1 MRHFLIL
8 ILNSMGLHI
17 LFPLIL
23 SVFFAMVHYLSYT
36 RVICHLHIQP
46 TTRKWLLALL
56 TANMIAI
63 IGYLSS
69 RYGFNPP
76 KLLYFFLSLSIG
88 IGFVLFIGTILYEV
102 LHLLQRRI
110 PFNEEKR
117 AFFKRSTDL
126 GFLSLGAAY
135 LGAGIAEGS
144 KDPVVNFVEIKQNRF
159 SKTPYR
165 IVQISDMHIGGLID
179 KDFVAKSVSLIN
191 ELNPDLIA
199 ITGDLSDAH
208 IDIVKEAVN
217 ELRHLKSRYGTYYI
231 VGNHEYFHSIE
242 DTIAHMKTIDIHV
255 LENDSV
261 LINNDFYIVG
271 VYDLFGLRANTHIP
285 DISKAMKNIPP
296 QMPTLLLAHQPKYIE
311 FLEEFTPSLI
321 LSGHTHGG
329 QIWPFAYV
337 IAMAQPYVK
346 GLHQLAPNRHIYVNS
361 GIGFWGPPM
370 RLGSHAEITC
380 ISWS

>member
-1 MRHFLIL
+1 
-8 ILNSMGLHI
+8 MGPHI
-17 LFPLIL
+17 LFPLIV
-23 SVFFAMVHYLSYT
+23 SIFFAMVHYLSYT
-36 RVICHLHIQP
+36 RVIRHLHVKS
-46 TTRKWLLALL
+46 TTQKWLKYLL
-56 TANMIAI
+56 IANMFAI

-76 KLLYFFLSLSIG
+76 KLLYFILSLSIG
-88 IGFVLFIGTILYEV
+88 IGFVLFMGTILYEL
-102 LHLLQRRI
+102 LHLIQRLV

-117 AFFKRSTDL
+117 TFFKRSTDL

-135 LGAGIAEGS
+135 LGAGIIEGS
-144 KDPVVNFVEIKQNRF
+144 KDPMVNFVEIKQSRF
-159 SKTPYR
+159 PKRSYT

-191 ELNPDLIA
+191 ALNPDLIA

-208 IDIVKEAVN
+208 IDIVKEAIN
-217 ELRHLKSRYGTYYI
+217 ELRHLKSRYGSYYI

-242 DTIAHMKTIDIHV
+242 NTIAHMKTLGIHV

-271 VYDLFGLRANTHIP
+271 VYDIFGFRANTHIP
-285 DISKAMKNIPP
+285 DIAKAMKNIPTD
-296 QMPTLLLAHQPKYIE
+296 MPTLLLAHQPKYIE
-311 FLEEFTPSLI
+311 FLEGFAPSLI

-329 QIWPFAYV
+329 QIWPFRYLV
-337 IAMAQPYVK
+337 EIAQPYVK
-346 GLHQLAPNRHIYVNS
+346 GLHELGPNRHIYVNS